1 MGTRDI
7 RQSARRDVLEAMV
20 RRRRDSQQL
29 EQRRVQATI
38 RVLTALGERDALL
51 VAVELRAGVAIND
64 LLATGL
70 TINDVVTSWCERR
83 LSLKDA
89 RRLAKLARDHT
100 EPGDDNARADDSGGS
115 V

>member
-1 MGTRDI
+1 
-7 RQSARRDVLEAMV
+7 MV

-51 VAVELRAGVAIND
+51 VAVELRAGEAIND
-64 LLATGL
+64 LLETGL
-70 TINDVVTSWCERR
+70 TISDVVTSWCDRR

-89 RRLAKLARDHT
+89 RRLARLAHDHT
-100 EPGDDNARADDSGGS
+100 KPGDGSADDFAGS
-115 V
+115 A